1 MDKIELFGVI
11 VGGALIALCVAGF
24 IFLML
29 GCTTPEVNKC
39 TFICPTNN
47 VPADCYCLEDEINRE
62 AGKLNYDRR

>member
-1 MDKIELFGVI
+1 VEKIELFGVI
-11 VGGALIALCVAGF
+11 VGGALVALCVLGF
-24 IFLML
+24 VLLIG

-62 AGKLNYDRR
+62 AGKIK